1 MQKGVRIV
9 ANKDLDDFFIE
20 KTGKSLEEH
29 FQKNPN
35 KLDGFVEKK
44 KIDDSNAVM
53 QLEIIDKAK
62 VKNS

>member
-20 KTGKSLEEH
+20 KTGKSLEDH

-53 QLEIIDKAK
+53 
-62 VKNS
+62 